1 MLTQTSSPPPKAK
14 PLITIEPNPRLHGI
28 SICTDAAWN
37 PVSGYAGFG
46 WIIDDLVSTVSLSA
60 TSLCV
65 ESPLMAE
72 SLAVLAAINSALSR
86 KLDSIT
92 IFSDSQVLMNT
103 INKKELK
110 LEIFTILRD
119 IYSLTTA
126 FNSIAFKFIPRG
138 LNVVADS
145 LAKEAL

>member
-1 MLTQTSSPPPKAK
+1 
-14 PLITIEPNPRLHGI
+14 
-28 SICTDAAWN
+28 
-37 PVSGYAGFG
+37 
-46 WIIDDLVSTVSLSA
+46 
-60 TSLCV
+60 
-65 ESPLMAE
+65 MAE

-92 IFSDSQVLMNT
+92 IFSDFQVLMNT

-119 IYSLTTA
+119 IYSLTTI

-138 LNVVADS
+138 SNVVADS
-145 LAKEAL
+145 LAKEALWALNPS